1 MKLEKIYFDAYKSL
15 LKKELI
21 VTNGCIGF
29 VGINESGKSNLLEAI
44 SILGNNRNLRISDTP
59 RMAKDYFPKVRYEFK
74 LSHEECST
82 IINDIVSELDKH
94 SVIKKIFNNKEFTLI
109 YHVEFDKTLNQEN
122 RYFTLNGIT
131 LNENVLILRQG
142 KGISEYKVQVT
153 DVFVPLNELTVV
165 KKDLFEKHD
174 TYLNNCEKLKE
185 IESSILTHEK
195 ELNEILKEITTEP
208 IDQAAPDKEINEVKT
223 ESLAIVKKRKELQ
236 KQKDLKNEIETKI
249 GEFNLLSTISNNKKL
264 LDDAINNIETKE
276 KEIEAVNTQIKELE
290 AIATKN
296 AQQITLLTQHQTSL
310 KNLNAELEK
319 LIKNKQNL
327 EKVIEHQEEP
337 IAEKYTDNINELKS
351 YFSSKLNQ
359 KLKSWLPKVVY
370 WEHSD
375 SYILESNTPFKD
387 ILDKKSLDELSRPLV
402 NVFRICL
409 GIQTIEDLKNKIVE
423 IQQDESE
430 RSRLNDTFNRKFDE
444 FLKEVWSDYDQKIK
458 ISLEEHQI
466 RIQFFDPECISASYY
481 SMQERS
487 QGCQT
492 FISFLLTIGAE
503 AKKNVIKDTVL
514 LLDEPETHLHPS
526 GVRYMLKELIKIA
539 ENGNNVIFATH
550 SIFMIDRNNFGRH
563 IILTKNK
570 EHTEIQPSTHERIG
584 FFLQEEVLYGAL
596 NINLSEDFKSSNQ
609 FNFVFEGDG
618 DAIIFRYFYEKQL
631 LAKERPFQDK
641 NTSFYHGGGC
651 KGITKYFNT
660 SPIQLGTKWVV
671 ILDKDNP
678 ADSLKNMIEGRYKDY
693 LNQDVFVFQY
703 ERNDLKVLELEDILP
718 PKIIIESYLETIK
731 HFSLTIDKSEIE
743 KLVSDKEPFINYN
756 DSVINK
762 CKPES
767 KDAFKAKFKEKLNNR
782 IEKELESINDKQS
795 FSQFFSSYDSW
806 AKVVIG
812 KINEGINKTKK

>member
-59 RMAKDYFPKVRYEFK
+59 RMAKDNFPKVRYEFK
-74 LSHEECST
+74 LSQEECSF
-82 IINDIVSELDKH
+82 IINEIVSELDKH
-94 SVIKKIFNNKEFTLI
+94 SVTKKIFNNKEFTLI
-109 YHVEFDKTLNQEN
+109 YNVEFDKKLNLEN
-122 RYFTLNGIT
+122 RYFTLNGIN
-131 LNENVLILRQG
+131 LNENVLILRKG
-142 KGISEYKVQVT
+142 KGISEYKVQVA
-153 DVFVPLNELTVV
+153 DVFVPLNELTVI
-165 KKDLFEKHD
+165 KKELFEKHD
-174 TYLNNCEKLKE
+174 AYINNCKKLDE
-185 IESSILTHEK
+185 IESAIIANELD
-195 ELNEILKEITTEP
+195 LNEIQGNISHEP
-208 IDQAAPDKEINEVKT
+208 INQAAIDSENKEAKT
-223 ESLAIVKKRKELQ
+223 DTPAVMKKRKELQ
-236 KQKDLKNEIETKI
+236 KLKDLKSEIENKV
-249 GEFNLLSTISNNKKL
+249 GDYNLLSIKSNNKKL
-264 LDDAINNIETKE
+264 LNEAIDKIEKIE
-276 KEIEAVNTQIKELE
+276 KEIEKVNIQIKELV
-290 AIATKN
+290 AIATKD
-296 AQQITLLTQHQTSL
+296 AQQNSFLNQHQTTL
-310 KNLNAELEK
+310 KNSMTELEK

-327 EKVIEHQEEP
+327 ERVIEHQEEP
-337 IAEKYTDNINELKS
+337 IDKKYTDNINELKS

-359 KLKSWLPKVVY
+359 KLTSWLPKVVY

-387 ILDKKSLDELSRPLV
+387 IIDKKSLDELSRPLV

-409 GIQTIEDLKNKIVE
+409 GIQTIDDLKNKILE

-466 RIQFFDPECISASYY
+466 RIQFFDPECLSASYY

-503 AKKNVIKDTVL
+503 AKKNVIKETVL

-550 SIFMIDRNNFGRH
+550 SIFMIDRSNFGRH

-609 FNFVFEGDG
+609 FNFVFEGEG

-631 LAKERPFQDK
+631 NSKERPFQDK

-660 SPIQLGTKWVV
+660 APIQLGTKWVV
-671 ILDKDNP
+671 ILDKDTP

-693 LNQDVFVFQY
+693 LNRDVFVFQY
-703 ERNDLKVLELEDILP
+703 ERNDLKVLELEDVLP
-718 PKIIIESYLETIK
+718 LTMIIESYLETID
-731 HFSLTIDKSEIE
+731 HFCLSIDKSDIE
-743 KLVSDKEPFINYN
+743 KLVTDKEPFIIYN

-762 CKPES
+762 CNPEC
-767 KDAFKAKFKEKLNNR
+767 KDKFKAKFKENLNKR
-782 IEKELESINDKQS
+782 VEKELERIKDKDS
-795 FSQFFSSYDSW
+795 FSQIFSSYDSW
-806 AKVVIG
+806 AREVIG
-812 KINEGINKTKK
+812 KINEGIKKANK